1 MHKNTYNT
9 TLQVIRRLGVGGCRG
24 VRDACSQMFVHVHAV
39 SPNKQ
44 FSRLH
49 AATMRYVINDNV
61 ASIVQATIFI
71 INHECVKS
79 NIGDRG

>member
-1 MHKNTYNT
+1 MANFIFHTDGVCRIN
-9 TLQVIRRLGVGGCRG
+9 LSVERHLMSIVVVAAVISSGDGGVI
-24 VRDACSQMFVHVHAV
+24 Q
-39 SPNKQ
+39 
-44 FSRLH
+44 
-49 AATMRYVINDNV
+49 RYVINDNV